1 MSKDPEAGY
10 TNCPFA
16 GMLDP
21 MSKGDFLSYPA
32 ALDFDISSFIT
43 PPNDEVAIDAGVNPI
58 LADYVPQ
65 SMDRSAERQE
75 KSSGQHHNRT
85 SLRDRNSGCDCMT
98 HHATL
103 LVQLSN
109 LKNDKSSL
117 PLDDVLMSVQ
127 QALTPWNHINQCAV
141 CESDDDQGVLIF
153 SVMTI
158 RTVLALLQRF
168 CAESIYPNISDE
180 RSAIP
185 SSEQLPDSSQVAIGK
200 YKASPQEQ
208 SLVTSLLITRA
219 LSNIRS
225 MLVSLKIK
233 LDRST
238 RRIKVNYLKGKNGGK
253 STNTAEND
261 SDSLANGSD
270 QEGERAEVPSTV
282 SNVVPGGEEGGCVQI
297 LLRSLDATVEEIGKA
312 MPKSFSVTSQTNP
325 FAC

>member
-1 MSKDPEAGY
+1 
-10 TNCPFA
+10 
-16 GMLDP
+16 
-21 MSKGDFLSYPA
+21 
-32 ALDFDISSFIT
+32 
-43 PPNDEVAIDAGVNPI
+43 
-58 LADYVPQ
+58 
-65 SMDRSAERQE
+65 
-75 KSSGQHHNRT
+75 
-85 SLRDRNSGCDCMT
+85 MT

-185 SSEQLPDSSQVAIGK
+185 SSEQLPDGSQVAIGK

-225 MLVSLKIK
+225 VLVSLKTK

-238 RRIKVNYLKGKNGGK
+238 RRIKANYLKGKNEGKNGGK
-253 STNTAEND
+253 ATNTAEND
-261 SDSLANGSD
+261 SD

-312 MPKSFSVTSQTNP
+312 MPKNFSVTSQTNP